1 MKTFKLFLLS
11 SILIAFVTAC
21 PKQDNP
27 DMNYS
32 IVNKCH
38 EKIYLFQN
46 NTDTIITPK
55 SFPKQTIMQ
64 VNIPIK
70 DTVLFMY
77 HTSFFNNNR
86 KLNIL
91 IYKESTLNQY
101 SWQEIQE
108 QNIFDKRYV
117 LTLEELKAMNY
128 TIVYEEK

>member
-1 MKTFKLFLLS
+1 MKSLKLFLSL
-11 SILIAFVTAC
+11 SILIVFTTAC

-27 DMNYS
+27 DMYYS

-46 NTDTIITPK
+46 TIDSVMTSGYSTHQPLEFINSQDTLK
-55 SFPKQTIMQ
+55 SPYYTI
-64 VNIPIK
+64 
-70 DTVLFMY
+70 L
-77 HTSFFNNNR
+77 FNNNR

-128 TIVYEEK
+128 TIVYEGE

>member
-1 MKTFKLFLLS
+1 MKTLKLFLSLP
-11 SILIAFVTAC
+11 ILMVFITAC

-27 DMNYS
+27 DMSYF

-46 NTDTIITPK
+46 NIDSVMTSKYSTHQPLEFINSQDTLK
-55 SFPKQTIMQ
+55 SPYYTI
-64 VNIPIK
+64 
-70 DTVLFMY
+70 L
-77 HTSFFNNNR
+77 FNNNR

-91 IYKESTLNQY
+91 IYKESTLNKY
-101 SWQEIQE
+101 SWKEIQE

-128 TIVYEEK
+128 TIVYEGK